1 MAVRCSRARAKLD
14 CDAALTVAEPY
25 FLAVREQVLV
35 YEQRA
40 VGRSKCKRVR
50 LECAPWA
57 VLHEEEG
64 FGVRNYAAT
73 SDGGDLIVFAPELV
87 ELPPE
92 TVAAIFAHEFGH
104 ALDFLH
110 PGRWMLVDDEL
121 VLYHDDSEA
130 EERDTDRARVAR
142 MRQWRGRDRDCIE
155 QTADLLGTEATG
167 RVICYGGPCVLQTF
181 RRGSPRPKGLR

>member
-1 MAVRCSRARAKLD
+1 VRCARPCARLD
-14 CDAALTVAEPY
+14 CDSALAVAEPY
-25 FLAVREQVLV
+25 FLAVCEQFLS

-40 VGRSKCKRVR
+40 VGEQKCQRVR

-57 VLHEEEG
+57 RMRAEEG

-73 SDGGDLIVFAPELV
+73 SDNGDLVVFCPELV

-110 PGRWMLVDDEL
+110 PGRWMLVDEEL
-121 VLYHDDSEA
+121 VLYHDGAGDEKQV
-130 EERDTDRARVAR
+130 DRSRVAR
-142 MRQWRGRDRDCIE
+142 MRQWRERPRDAIE
-155 QTADLLGTEATG
+155 QTADLLGTAATG
-167 RVICYGGPCVLQTF
+167 RVICYGGPCLLQTF
-181 RRGSPRPKGLR
+181 RRGSPRPQGLR